1 MFVEEGSPKS
11 TKDISLRA
19 KVMGKVICVANQK
32 GGVGKTTTAVNLSTS
47 LAAAQKKTLLI
58 DFDPQGNATSG
69 AGIDKERIRKSV
81 YHAIIG
87 ETSMNETILEVEPK
101 SLRGYL
107 KISPSNSDLTGA
119 EIELIQFER
128 REWRLKE
135 ALQPILDDYDFIV
148 IDCPPSLSLLTVNA
162 LTAADSV
169 LIPIQCEYYAME
181 GLGQLKRTLSLIKQ
195 RLNPDLEVEGY
206 VLTLYDARN
215 RLCHMVAREI
225 KDFFKEQVFQTVVV
239 RNVKLAESPSH
250 GKPVLL
256 YDARS
261 IGARNYISLAQE
273 IIARNKKKAEEEN
286 QREERRIGQGT

>member
-1 MFVEEGSPKS
+1 M
-11 TKDISLRA
+11 A
-19 KVMGKVICVANQK
+19 KIICIANQK
-32 GGVGKTTTAVNLSTS
+32 GGVGKTTTAVNLATS

-69 AGIDKERIRKSV
+69 AGIDKEKIEKSI

-87 ETSMNETILEVEPK
+87 ESSLEETILEVEPDG
-101 SLRGYL
+101 LRGYL

-135 ALQPILDDYDFIV
+135 AVQPIMSEYDFIL

-162 LTAADSV
+162 LTAANSV

-195 RLNPDLEVEGY
+195 RLNPELEIEGY
-206 VLTLYDARN
+206 LLTLYDPRN
-215 RLCHMVAREI
+215 RLCHMVAKEV
-225 KDFFKEQVFQTVVV
+225 KDFFKDQVFQTVIT
-239 RNVKLAESPSH
+239 RNVRLAESPSH

-256 YDARS
+256 YDAKS
-261 IGARNYISLAQE
+261 IGAKSYISLAQE
-273 IIARNKKKAEEEN
+273 IIARNEQKTEEEK
-286 QREERRIGQGT
+286 QGEERYIG